1 MISLRRIWIWLW
13 LTLLVAA
20 QMLSHPMGNF
30 SISHYA
36 RFTVKPQSL
45 DLLYLIDM
53 AEIPTFREKPL
64 VDPNGNGTVEV
75 GEEEAY
81 LSRKA
86 EDLTEGLV
94 VKLNGKRFPL
104 TRVSQRLELLPGGLN
119 LPTLKM
125 VLDFRIALE
134 AVQLQEVN
142 LLEYEDKN
150 FPGQAGWKEIVARGP
165 GIEQS
170 SASDVDKSQQLTR
183 YPEDPAIRP
192 PEDLRATIRF
202 KRTASTDDP
211 ASNPANIAVS
221 TNQRERLVPSVLP
234 WGVFLAACACGILA
248 WRWFAGRRGT

>member
-1 MISLRRIWIWLW
+1 MIALRRIWIWLW
-13 LTLLVAA
+13 LGSFVAA
-20 QMLSHPMGNF
+20 RMLSHPMGNF

-36 RFTVKPQSL
+36 RFTVKPQSI

-64 VDPNGNGTVEV
+64 VDPNGNGAVEA
-75 GEEEAY
+75 GEEETY

-86 EDLTEGLV
+86 EELAQGLA
-94 VKLNGKRFPL
+94 VKLNGKRVPL
-104 TRVSQRLELLPGGLN
+104 TRISQRLELVPGGLN

-125 VLDFRIALE
+125 ALDLQIPLE
-134 AVQLQEVN
+134 AGQLKDVN

-150 FPGQAGWKEIVARGP
+150 FHGQAGWKEIVVQGH

-192 PEDLRATIRF
+192 PEDLAATIRF
-202 KRTASTDDP
+202 KRAANIDP
-211 ASNPANIAVS
+211 ASNPANTPTS
-221 TNQRERLVPSVLP
+221 TKQPERLVSGFLP
-234 WGVFLAACACGILA
+234 LGLFLAACGCGILA
-248 WRWFAGRRGT
+248 WRWYAGRRGA